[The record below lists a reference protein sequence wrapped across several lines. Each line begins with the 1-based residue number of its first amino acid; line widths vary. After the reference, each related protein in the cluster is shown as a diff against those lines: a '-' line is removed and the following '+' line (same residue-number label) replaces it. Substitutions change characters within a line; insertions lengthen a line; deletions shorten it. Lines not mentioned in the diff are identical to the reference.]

1 MALKQQ
7 CGAGL
12 LPGSKTGRG
21 WNACRQVAGRGTVSA
36 HEASQ
41 AAGAGVAGR
50 HAARAGA
57 GGENV
62 QERRR

>member
-12 LPGSKTGRG
+12 LPGSKTGRAAVAG
-21 WNACRQVAGRGTVSA
+21 KLAGRGTVSA
-36 HEASQ
+36 HEARH
-41 AAGAGVAGR
+41 AAG
-50 HAARAGA
+50 AARAGA

-62 QERRR
+62 RERRR